1 MVVIESLCATLLFF
15 FSSRI
20 RHTRGALVTGVQ
32 TCALPIFIDAADDLG
47 VGFARQPLARR
58 CTGLERDMVSNDVGP
73 SRRKPLKQST
83 AFFRIQLQAGDR
95 HRSLSLFCAQRR
107 RLIGSPSPAP
117 RAMVGRW
124 GLTTGADTDPDPPPR
139 RNARR

>member
-83 AFFRIQLQAGDR
+83 AFFRIDLPASDR
-95 HRSLSLFCAQRR
+95 HRSCSLFCAQRR
-107 RLIGSPSPAP
+107 GLTGSQGRAP
-117 RAMVGRW
+117 RAVGGR
-124 GLTTGADTDPDPPPR
+124 GGSTHGESIAPDPR
-139 RNARR
+139 I